1 MSTKLY
7 IAAAFILILAGSCE
21 PTISPEQS
29 EKYIKFYGN
38 QLMDVARDVEILE
51 DGTIAI
57 CGIDSTA
64 ASGKRA
70 VLILTDEYGNV
81 KSGFPK
87 YYSEE
92 GFQSGANALVVK
104 RGGQGGF
111 LLCGF
116 VERPSLDGPGLQKD
130 LFLVRISSS
139 GEELWKKSFGSVED
153 EAILH
158 ATERIS
164 SGFMLAGY
172 QVRNEKKDIMIMG
185 VTEEGDSI
193 QLDLNYNNPFSDNA
207 SANFILNTGDKYLC
221 VCTYENRIGNAG
233 TDILIL
239 ILNDDLSPNDRFLEG
254 SVNEFSAC
262 ILEDEDDRFLS
273 LGNRV
278 NSAGKSEVL
287 VHLVETS
294 GLLITSSVLLATI
307 SAIDADL
314 HAERFVKLDDGR
326 FAIVGTYSNGGSSD
340 IFLQF
345 LLSDYQVAERVIFG
359 SDGNQVGSDIAL
371 PDGGGILLLG
381 TNHVEQNSMIS
392 LLKTDDSGNL

>member
-1 MSTKLY
+1 
-7 IAAAFILILAGSCE
+7 
-21 PTISPEQS
+21 
-29 EKYIKFYGN
+29 
-38 QLMDVARDVEILE
+38 
-51 DGTIAI
+51 
-57 CGIDSTA
+57 
-64 ASGKRA
+64 
-70 VLILTDEYGNV
+70 
-81 KSGFPK
+81 
-87 YYSEE
+87 
-92 GFQSGANALVVK
+92 
-104 RGGQGGF
+104 
-111 LLCGF
+111 
-116 VERPSLDGPGLQKD
+116 
-130 LFLVRISSS
+130 
-139 GEELWKKSFGSVED
+139 
-153 EAILH
+153 
-158 ATERIS
+158 
-164 SGFMLAGY
+164 
-172 QVRNEKKDIMIMG
+172 MG

-221 VCTYENRIGNAG
+221 VCTYENKIGNEG

-239 ILNDDLSPNDRFLEG
+239 LMNDDLNPNVRFLEG
-254 SVNEFSAC
+254 SVNEFSRC
-262 ILEDEDDRFLS
+262 ILEDEEDRFLS

-345 LLSDYQVAERVIFG
+345 LLSDYQVSERVLFG

-381 TNHVEQNSMIS
+381 TNYVEQNSMIS